1 MDGLKVLK
9 VSYYDLLNIYEN
21 DIRKNVKNK
30 QKLYN
35 FEKYKIQNITKAL
48 TKINNFDKENYN
60 IFLIKE
66 PKERIVMSLNL
77 VDKIINHYISKT
89 ILIPKLEKYLD
100 IRNTATRKGMGTSYA
115 IKLLKKY
122 INLNKKHKNLYALK
136 LDISKYFY
144 TIDHN
149 KLKNM
154 LKNKLNNEEY
164 NIVSKIINST
174 NQKYI
179 NENIKKIKDN
189 HKSINIPYYQKGK
202 GLPIGGLSSQALST
216 FYLSEIDHYIIHNL
230 KIKYYVRYMDDFI
243 LIYHNK
249 QYLKYC
255 LNKIEIKLKEY
266 HLNLNK
272 NKTQIINVKNGFIFL
287 GYNFKLKNKLIIK
300 KSNNTISKIRK
311 NIKLKTKLYEKKKI
325 KFKHYFLSL
334 NSYKQYKFLN

>member
-1 MDGLKVLK
+1 MLK